1 MNRSRVAGVDDDGD
15 DGDDGGDGKRVVEIE
30 SNGGRKTVAKTKVH
44 NRISVSNI

>member
-1 MNRSRVAGVDDDGD
+1 MNRSRVAGIDD